1 MAKWFKKYIELN
13 KGKSRLQMFRHPHE
27 ISSGKTSSVSLDF
40 LGFNA
45 DGPLRATQFR
55 NKDELLLNSTK
66 IIEFWDLA
74 GDARYLKTTIYGLTS
89 CSPNY
94 CIITISGNKGILGTT
109 EEHLLIGKGLFC
121 NNSVFTRPDK
131 RERSPNDIF
140 VKTLKLTFNSPSI
153 ETYNHYRHYEN

>member
-1 MAKWFKKYIELN
+1 
-13 KGKSRLQMFRHPHE
+13 MFRHPHE

-109 EEHLLIGKGLFC
+109 EEHLLIGK
-121 NNSVFTRPDK
+121 
-131 RERSPNDIF
+131 RSPSHHFCYQRFISMKVGN
-140 VKTLKLTFNSPSI
+140 VTK
-153 ETYNHYRHYEN
+153 

>member
-1 MAKWFKKYIELN
+1 
-13 KGKSRLQMFRHPHE
+13 MFRHPHE

-109 EEHLLIGKGLFC
+109 EEHLLIGKGHQIIFIT
-121 NNSVFTRPDK
+121 NSF
-131 RERSPNDIF
+131 
-140 VKTLKLTFNSPSI
+140 LA
-153 ETYNHYRHYEN
+153 

>member
-1 MAKWFKKYIELN
+1 MSNKKNIELN

-109 EEHLLIGKGLFC
+109 EEHLLIGNGHFC
-121 NNSVFTRPDK
+121 
-131 RERSPNDIF
+131 
-140 VKTLKLTFNSPSI
+140 
-153 ETYNHYRHYEN
+153 

>member
-1 MAKWFKKYIELN
+1 
-13 KGKSRLQMFRHPHE
+13 MFRHPHE

-109 EEHLLIGKGLFC
+109 EEHLLIGKGHFC
-121 NNSVFTRPDK
+121 NKSLLKSEVVV
-131 RERSPNDIF
+131 SF
-140 VKTLKLTFNSPSI
+140 VS
-153 ETYNHYRHYEN
+153 

>member
-1 MAKWFKKYIELN
+1 MQVITIGLNPAFMSYKKNIERN

-109 EEHLLIGKGLFC
+109 EEHLLIGNGHFC
-121 NNSVFTRPDK
+121 
-131 RERSPNDIF
+131 
-140 VKTLKLTFNSPSI
+140 
-153 ETYNHYRHYEN
+153 